1 MACLCTIGKPLVFLN
16 LTCKVIEKEKQ
27 VNHWEDSLLLD
38 APPGQ
43 KKEELLKKKKFV
55 LNEVGEL
62 VLDENVIQTDD
73 EDNEDDGEEDGY
85 MSGEEGML
93 DFELDEDEDFRAMAW
108 YLAYLMGY
116 AAANDGAKPD
126 KPENGASIQDM
137 SELIHEAI
145 VSAAMEG

>member
-1 MACLCTIGKPLVFLN
+1 VKRDEFIKQWREGVFSGLPLADHPETVQIRVQGLTEDLLLN
-16 LTCKVIEKEKQ
+16 LG
-27 VNHWEDSLLLD
+27 S
-38 APPGQ
+38 A
-43 KKEELLKKKKFV
+43 
-55 LNEVGEL
+55 
-62 VLDENVIQTDD
+62 
-73 EDNEDDGEEDGY
+73 
-85 MSGEEGML
+85 
-93 DFELDEDEDFRAMAW
+93 FELDEDEDFRAMAW